1 MKSKEEIQRELDR
14 IATKT
19 KTQDGLISIIIPIYG
34 TFDIKRLILTTDSIM
49 LQKGV
54 NIEIIVSEQGIS
66 PRLEG
71 KLNSSVKYIFTYHQ
85 PKVDLS
91 DFNPGR
97 IRNLAVTL
105 ANGEFLYT
113 TDADI
118 LFVNPYYISNL
129 IELIQQNQLLA
140 LYRPPMRRLVKE
152 NFEEFLNSVNSVG
165 IRRAI
170 SLLDFSQP
178 YIATTDGKK
187 RRLKV
192 VTRQKNEYEKT
203 FTTSMENFQKYISD
217 PSLRGKEPT
226 IWTEDRHC
234 GANFMRRSQFDMVG
248 GYCEKFINWGCED
261 SDLQWKLS
269 QVFDL
274 QLIPK
279 EQRYEVLHLDHP
291 RNYFSAEMWARNEE
305 ICAQRKQQGI
315 IKSVKED
322 MEKWQINLKK

>member
-1 MKSKEEIQRELDR
+1 MKSKEEIRRELDR
-14 IATKT
+14 IAPKT
-19 KTQDGLISIIIPIYG
+19 KTRGGLVSILIPIYG
-34 TFDIKRLILTTDSIM
+34 IFDIRRLILTIESIM
-49 LQKGV
+49 SQKGTD
-54 NIEIIVSEQGIS
+54 IEIIVSEQGIS

-71 KLNSSVKYIFTYHQ
+71 KLNSSVRYTFTYHQ
-85 PKVDLS
+85 PKADLS
-91 DFNPGR
+91 DFNPGQ
-97 IRNLAVTL
+97 IRNLAANL
-105 ANGEFLYT
+105 AKGEFLYT
-113 TDADI
+113 TDADV
-118 LFVNPYYISNL
+118 LFVNPYYIFVL
-129 IELIQQNQLLA
+129 IELIQQNQHLA

-152 NFEEFLNSVNSVG
+152 NFEEFLNRVNSMG
-165 IRRAI
+165 IGKAI
-170 SLLDFSQP
+170 NSLDFSQP
-178 YIATTDGKK
+178 YIATTDGK
-187 RRLKV
+187 RRELKV

-203 FTTSMENFQKYISD
+203 FTTSMENFQRYIAD

-234 GANFMRRSQFDMVG
+234 GANFVRRSQFDVVG

-279 EQRYEVLHLDHP
+279 EQQYEVLHLDHP

-322 MEKWQINLKK
+322 MENGK